1 MWRKFCGWLLRIL
14 GWTVVDPVAPEDKCI
29 ILGVPHTSIWDFVI
43 SYLYYVSV
51 GGKPYCMV
59 KGELFWGPLGW
70 LLRKMGGIPVD
81 RKRGSNVAL
90 SVIKEMKAQKT
101 VHLALAPEGTR
112 KPVKRWKTGFH
123 TIARTHFF
131 NVAGQTINL
140 DEVVRIMWHKDEEAT
155 LVMRDGTKVKTYTE
169 AEYAVVVDM
178 YGSNRSDRHMTKPY
192 GND

>member
-1 MWRKFCGWLLRIL
+1 
-14 GWTVVDPVAPEDKCI
+14 
-29 ILGVPHTSIWDFVI
+29 
-43 SYLYYVSV
+43 
-51 GGKPYCMV
+51 MV

-123 TIARTHFF
+123 TIAR
-131 NVAGQTINL
+131 
-140 DEVVRIMWHKDEEAT
+140 EVGCPVYMGYFDW
-155 LVMRDGTKVKTYTE
+155 GTKRISRGQKVELTDD
-169 AEYAVVVDM
+169 ARADM
-178 YGSNRSDRHMTKPY
+178 ARIQALYEEMHLVAKHPEMYITH
-192 GND
+192 